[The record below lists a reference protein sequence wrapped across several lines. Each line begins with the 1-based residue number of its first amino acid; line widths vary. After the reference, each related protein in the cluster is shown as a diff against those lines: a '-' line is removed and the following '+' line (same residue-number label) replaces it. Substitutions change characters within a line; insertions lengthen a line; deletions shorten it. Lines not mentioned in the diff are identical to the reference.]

1 LIGSA
6 IGAAESGDTVHVAA
20 ATYVENINFNGKNIA
35 VIGADRETTIIDGN
49 QSGTVV
55 TFENGEDS
63 TAVLSGFTLQ
73 NGSGTLNGSNTV
85 GGGVFINSNDSQPT
99 LEYLKIINNTATQGS
114 GVFIDYYSGV
124 AVLFI
129 IFKYSSVG

>member
-1 LIGSA
+1 M
-6 IGAAESGDTVHVAA
+6 D
-20 ATYVENINFNGKNIA
+20 IA

-99 LEYLKIINNTATQGS
+99 LEYLKIINNTATPE
-114 GVFIDYYSGV
+114 
-124 AVLFI
+124 
-129 IFKYSSVG
+129 